1 MVSSNIKR
9 YLKYVLIVL
18 LISIIATPFFLPHNN
33 SYTVP
38 LLNQPQI
45 YVYVTNN
52 TTQISVIGI
61 EAVLYEHIYITIKGD
76 TVNYTQNESLNN
88 TILDYVHVPY
98 GLFYLN
104 VTAYPYKS
112 NAIYIGNFIVNII
125 RRYPANVVIT
135 EPLYLGGGKII
146 ITNNPFVLGMGEK
159 NV

>member
-1 MVSSNIKR
+1 MVSSNIQK
-9 YLKYVLIVL
+9 YLKYVAIAL
-18 LISIIATPFFLPHNN
+18 LVMVILTPFFLPHNH
-33 SYTVP
+33 YTVP

-61 EAVLYEHIYITIKGD
+61 EAVLYEHIYITIKGN
-76 TVNYTQNESLNN
+76 TANYTQNESLNN

-98 GLFYLN
+98 SQFYLN

-112 NAIYIGNFIVNII
+112 NAVYIGNFIVNII
-125 RRYPANVVIT
+125 KRYPANVVIT
-135 EPLYLGGGKII
+135 EPVYLGGGKII

-159 NV
+159 SV

>member
-1 MVSSNIKR
+1 MISLTPQK
-9 YLKYVLIVL
+9 YLKYIAIVL
-18 LISIIATPFFLPHNN
+18 LAMVIATPFFLAHNH
-33 SYTVP
+33 YAVP

-61 EAVLYEHIYITIKGD
+61 DAVLYEHIYMTIKGEAE
-76 TVNYTQNESLNN
+76 NYTQNESLNN

-98 GLFYLN
+98 DLFYLN

-125 RRYPANVVIT
+125 KRYPADVVIT
-135 EPLYLGGGKII
+135 EPIYLGGGKII

-159 NV
+159 SV